1 MNLNS
6 LYLALSRTPTGLRGM
21 LYLLLTIAAI
31 ACAPLVLLMAA
42 VQWLGARNRLPSLGE
57 IAAALTVGAVLLFV
71 WAFMLTFLLTDGF
84 LLGVSECPADVVR
97 AAVASACEVAQ

>member
-1 MNLNS
+1 MTLDS

-21 LYLLLTIAAI
+21 LYLLLTCAAI
-31 ACAPLVLLMAA
+31 ACAPLVLLVSA

-57 IAAALTVGAVLLFV
+57 LAAALTIGAVLLFV
-71 WAFMLTFLLTDGF
+71 WAFILTFLLADGF

-97 AAVASACEVAQ
+97 AAVASACEVVQ